1 MDLLN
6 NAFKQIQHMTT
17 SNSTASVDDTCQEVY
32 QQLRSSWTSSDE
44 IFDTFLNLSDS
55 FNDLDKELN
64 NIYTL
69 FQTLDIP
76 LTNIDNDLRQQF
88 LTNFFAMS
96 KIATMRHV
104 CQLIIDHSQTFNNV
118 KSQITNDGDI
128 STIIVQYLADLLSLA
143 MSYLIF
149 SLIPSSQSILEN
161 TFIQTDNQFQDFMNS
176 TCLITPTNQLAE
188 IQQILAQI
196 NDIKTS
202 IVDDLTTDQNILTIS
217 DSTSTVVIDKMTNRE
232 QTNDKQ
238 LCLHLVK
245 ILQSWLLFE
254 QYEEQIKLQRDLII
268 HARTF
273 AEKGLEICLLKT
285 DIESNF
291 TIVEQAVLE
300 FPPVENLKQITLQ
313 NLPSLIEQA
322 EHECV
327 KHKRNR
333 IKEERELENRRDEKS
348 HLISELKSLLKIIP
362 HRALQN
368 YSNIHREFL
377 ELCHTV
383 VKHTLHVDTN
393 SSLKYD
399 ARITKI
405 KRLITIKTK
414 VFDDL
419 IQLNPTIDN
428 ENRKRTSSSTV
439 NTSTQD
445 EVTDKTTK
453 VTEERNKY
461 AVEICKRIRDK
472 LDGSDPDP
480 LTQSSISGQVRYTVR
495 EATDIE
501 NLATLYEGWTSWV

>member
-1 MDLLN
+1 MSNTVKLINSLENVFRLLKNLLNNFELTTIPSLIRGACSKQNSLIVCMDLLN
-6 NAFKQIQHMTT
+6 HAFKQIQHMTT

-32 QQLRSSWTSSDE
+32 QQLRSSWASSDK

-55 FNDLDKELN
+55 FDDLDKELN

-76 LTNIDNDLRQQF
+76 LANIDNDLHQQF

-333 IKEERELENRRDEKS
+333 IKEERELENPRVCI
-348 HLISELKSLLKIIP
+348 LII
-362 HRALQN
+362 
-368 YSNIHREFL
+368 
-377 ELCHTV
+377 
-383 VKHTLHVDTN
+383 
-393 SSLKYD
+393 
-399 ARITKI
+399 
-405 KRLITIKTK
+405 
-414 VFDDL
+414 
-419 IQLNPTIDN
+419 
-428 ENRKRTSSSTV
+428 
-439 NTSTQD
+439 
-445 EVTDKTTK
+445 
-453 VTEERNKY
+453 
-461 AVEICKRIRDK
+461 
-472 LDGSDPDP
+472 
-480 LTQSSISGQVRYTVR
+480 
-495 EATDIE
+495 
-501 NLATLYEGWTSWV
+501 